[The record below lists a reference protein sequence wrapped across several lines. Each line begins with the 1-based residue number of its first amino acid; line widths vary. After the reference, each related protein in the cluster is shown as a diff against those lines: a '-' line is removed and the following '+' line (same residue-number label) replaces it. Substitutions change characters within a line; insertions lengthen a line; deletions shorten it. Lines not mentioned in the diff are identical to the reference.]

1 MQLFTLILATR
12 LDPAIDRRITQIVW
26 DACKFTKCSLKGE
39 PGGGRRRDW
48 TDCWTNSDGRR
59 RRIQVTRLLLP
70 SQHVKGHLGV
80 TFFCQKEGQPYSGPT
95 CNDSLDLIEEKCSRC
110 ANLTRASGSSIRI
123 NSLACFPVP
132 RIPLSKIFLRAEINK
147 TLVYPNSRSPG

>member
-110 ANLTRASGSSIRI
+110 AISRGPAGRPLESTAWPV
-123 NSLACFPVP
+123 FPSHAFPSQRYSFGP
-132 RIPLSKIFLRAEINK
+132 R
-147 TLVYPNSRSPG
+147 